1 MKLLGIEF
9 SRIIYLMQAR
19 RPSGQLYLPDAVS
32 KLVKRYS
39 FVKSPGPEQA
49 LPLTFNIGKFRE
61 TQISELSV
69 YNDGLIIS
77 SASDTDI
84 LDAFL
89 NDFLGWAT
97 KEFGVEPMELP
108 KPEKFYESSIV
119 VQSTSDISSCALS
132 LPNDLDKALSA
143 AMKSAQIVEPLK
155 SSGFILDFDIAQISG
170 KRKPFRF
177 IVDRRVG
184 LKFSENIFY
193 SQAPFKTKDHLKV
206 LASLETVAGPNKILR
221 RRII

>member
-1 MKLLGIEF
+1 MELLGIET
-9 SRIIYLMQAR
+9 SRIIFLMQVH

-49 LPLTFNIGKFRE
+49 LPLTFSIGKFRE
-61 TQISELSV
+61 TQISELSI
-69 YNDGLIIS
+69 YNDGFIVS
-77 SASDTDI
+77 SASDTGL

-89 NDFLGWAT
+89 DDLLPWAT
-97 KEFGVEPMELP
+97 KEFGLVPLETP

-119 VQSTSDISSCALS
+119 VKAASDISSAIG
-132 LPNDLDKALSA
+132 PRNDISSA
-143 AMKSAQIVEPLK
+143 MASAMKSAQITVPIKL
-155 SSGFILDFDIAQISG
+155 SGFILDFDAADFSG

-177 IVDRRVG
+177 IVDRRLG
-184 LKFSENIFY
+184 LPFSANTFY

-206 LASLETVAGPNKILR
+206 LASLETPAEAAKVKR
-221 RRII
+221 RLI

>member
-1 MKLLGIEF
+1 MKLLGIES

-97 KEFGVEPMELP
+97 RSL
-108 KPEKFYESSIV
+108 
-119 VQSTSDISSCALS
+119 ALS
-132 LPNDLDKALSA
+132 PWNYRSPKNSTKAALSCNPRLTSHHA
-143 AMKSAQIVEPLK
+143 RLVCPTTST
-155 SSGFILDFDIAQISG
+155 
-170 KRKPFRF
+170 KRFLPR
-177 IVDRRVG
+177 
-184 LKFSENIFY
+184 
-193 SQAPFKTKDHLKV
+193 
-206 LASLETVAGPNKILR
+206 
-221 RRII
+221 

>member
-1 MKLLGIEF
+1 
-9 SRIIYLMQAR
+9 
-19 RPSGQLYLPDAVS
+19 
-32 KLVKRYS
+32 
-39 FVKSPGPEQA
+39 
-49 LPLTFNIGKFRE
+49 
-61 TQISELSV
+61 
-69 YNDGLIIS
+69 
-77 SASDTDI
+77 
-84 LDAFL
+84 
-89 NDFLGWAT
+89 
-97 KEFGVEPMELP
+97 
-108 KPEKFYESSIV
+108 
-119 VQSTSDISSCALS
+119 
-132 LPNDLDKALSA
+132 
-143 AMKSAQIVEPLK
+143 MKSAQIVEPLK